1 MRPDPEFTVT
11 ATKTGP
17 GPLIYHVRDEEQR
30 INALARY
37 TPSEVPTHVPRRHA
51 LRGFVVDI
59 ALPPTAISQSVPD
72 DTCAEWTCPDDGS
85 LLVMMSA
92 LPDSGLPALES
103 LRHWPEGTRC
113 LHVNHR
119 PMALTL
125 FGADAEGMWQGTVD
139 GYLDDT
145 CPFYATVRAGSPAGR
160 DTLLAAVASFSAQR
174 AESPMYTLWQH
185 GRTIGYTVGPVDVHK
200 PFQLFAE
207 LALIEPLVV
216 NGGLTQWV
224 TPESYGGGVEHHY
237 SQRGDQRAT
246 HLPSVNRPVQSE
258 TGDVCRPAREV
269 EYVDERVDPSE
280 QLTIR
285 DPGGLVLDAGAITIS
300 DHSSLLALFHAK
312 LGYEGALPPLPLRL
326 SAYFGEM

>member
-1 MRPDPEFTVT
+1 MRSGPEYTVS
-11 ATKTGP
+11 ATKSGP
-17 GPLIYHVRDEEQR
+17 GPLIYHVREEEQR

-72 DTCAEWTCPDDGS
+72 DTCAEWTCPDDGL
-85 LLVMMSA
+85 LLVMIDVR
-92 LPDSGLPALES
+92 PNSGLPVLDF
-103 LRHWPEGTRC
+103 LRPWPADTRC

-125 FGADAEGMWQGTVD
+125 LAADAEGIWRATVE

-145 CPFYATVRAGSPAGR
+145 CPFSATVRAGSPAGR

-174 AESPMYTLWQH
+174 AESLMYTLWQH
-185 GRTIGYTVGPVDVHK
+185 DRTIGYTVGPVDVHK
-200 PFQLFAE
+200 PFQLSAE

-216 NGGLTQWV
+216 KGGLTQWV
-224 TPESYGGGVEHHY
+224 LPESYGGGVQHWY
-237 SQRGDQRAT
+237 SQLGDQRAT
-246 HLPSVNRPVQSE
+246 HLPSVNRPVHSE
-258 TGDVCRPAREV
+258 TADVCGPAREV
-269 EYVDERVDPSE
+269 EYVDDRVDPSE

-285 DPGGLVLDAGAITIS
+285 DPGGLVIDAGAITIS
-300 DHSSLLALFHAK
+300 DHSSLFAVLYSAW
-312 LGYEGALPPLPLRL
+312 GYEGALPPFPLRL

>member
-1 MRPDPEFTVT
+1 MRSGPEVTVS

-17 GPLIYHVRDEEQR
+17 GPLIYHVRDEEHR

-37 TPSEVPTHVPRRHA
+37 TPIEVPTHVPRRHA

-59 ALPPTAISQSVPD
+59 SLPPTATSQSVPD

-85 LLVMMSA
+85 LLVMIGA
-92 LPDSGLPALES
+92 LPNSGLPALDS
-103 LRHWPEGTRC
+103 LRQLPADTRC

-125 FGADAEGMWQGTVD
+125 LAADSEGMWQGTVD

-145 CPFYATVRAGSPAGR
+145 CPFYATVRAAYPAGR
-160 DTLLAAVASFSAQR
+160 DMLLAAVASFSAQR

-185 GRTIGYTVGPVDVHK
+185 GRTIGYTVGPVNVDK

-207 LALIEPLVV
+207 LALVEPFEVK
-216 NGGLTQWV
+216 GGLTQWV
-224 TPESYGGGVEHHY
+224 LPESYGGGVEHHY
-237 SQRGDQRAT
+237 SQRGDQRAP
-246 HLPSVNRPVQSE
+246 HLASGNRPLESD

-280 QLTIR
+280 QVTIR
-285 DPGGLVLDAGAITIS
+285 DPGGLVIDAGAITIS
-300 DHSSLLALFHAK
+300 DRSSLLALFREK
-312 LGYEGALPPLPLRL
+312 LGYEGAMPPLPLRL